1 MSKSPEDALE
11 TMIANLPEKTGKSLA
26 EWLKLAAASKLEKHG
41 QIVSHLKT
49 EHGLTHGYANLVAH
63 EHLKSD
69 QPVDLVA
76 TQYSGGKTDLLPI
89 HDALVQE
96 VNKFESDV
104 EVSPKKTCVSLRRN
118 KQFAVITPATKT
130 RIDLGINIKGH
141 KGTTRM
147 VPEKPNAMCTH
158 KVQITE
164 LNQIDQELIG
174 WLLEAYQNA

>member
-1 MSKSPEDALE
+1 MSKSPEDALK
-11 TMIANLPEKTGKSLA
+11 TMIANMPGKTGKSLA
-26 EWLKLAAASKLEKHG
+26 EWLKLAEQSGFQKHG
-41 QIVSHLKT
+41 QIVNHLKA
-49 EHGLTHGYANLVAH
+49 EHGLTHGYANLVVH

-69 QPVDLVA
+69 QPIDLVA
-76 TQYSGGKTDLLPI
+76 VQYSGGKTDLLPI

-96 VNKFESDV
+96 VKKFGADV
-104 EVSPKKTCVSLRRN
+104 EISPKKTCVSLRRN

-141 KGTTRM
+141 KGTIRM

-164 LNQIDQELIG
+164 LNQIDQELIN